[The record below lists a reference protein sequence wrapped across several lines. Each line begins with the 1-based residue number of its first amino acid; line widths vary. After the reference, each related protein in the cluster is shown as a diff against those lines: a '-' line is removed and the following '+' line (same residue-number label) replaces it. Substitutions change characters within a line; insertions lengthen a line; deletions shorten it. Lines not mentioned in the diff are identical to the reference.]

1 MAHDLVIRG
10 GTLIDGTGSPA
21 RTADVAVDGGAISE
35 VGRVGPG
42 DREIDADG
50 LIVTPGFIDPH
61 THYDGQA
68 TWDPWLTPSC
78 WHGVTTAVLGN
89 CGVGFAPVRPDRH
102 EFLVQLMEGVED
114 IPGTA
119 LYEGIRWEWETFP
132 EYLDTLERMPRGI
145 DIAAQLPHGAV
156 RSYVMDERGADNE
169 APTADDLL
177 QMAAIVA
184 EAMATGAVG
193 FSTNRLAGHTAK
205 DGRPVPGT
213 YATEDELA
221 AIGAAM
227 AGAGGG
233 VVEIVSSEGMGMSPG
248 GYRADVEWASRFSRR
263 YGLPVSLCLTQV
275 DNIPELW
282 RDVLGWIVDARAL
295 GADVSAQVA
304 GRPLGILLGLTTK
317 HVFEGRVAY
326 EEVAHLP
333 LAERVRSLAD
343 PERRRRILAESETR
357 VGVGRYALRM
367 ADKAFVLGDNPDY
380 EPPTESSVAAIAAR
394 QGRSVEEVFYDLLL
408 EGEGRNLVLFA
419 LGGYAHRDLD
429 HIHAMVTHPDTIV
442 GLADGGAHCGLI
454 CDASVYTTMMSYWVR
469 DPNPRA
475 EAPDRVGRGQDDERA
490 GRPLRLRRPWRGGG
504 REKGGSQRH
513 RPRAPGLAAAGSGLR
528 PARRI
533 PAGDSAGRRVRGN
546 HRQRRHHSGRRNSYR
561 RAARPAGPPGP
572 PIERTAPEISVS
584 RKCWPCISGVD

>member
-10 GTLIDGTGSPA
+10 GTLVDGTGTAA
-21 RTADVAVDGGAISE
+21 RTADVAVDDGMVTE

-42 DREIDADG
+42 EREIDADG
-50 LIVTPGFIDPH
+50 LLVTPGFIDPH

-68 TWDPWLTPSC
+68 TWDPLLTPSC
-78 WHGVTTAVLGN
+78 WHGVTTAILGN
-89 CGVGFAPVRPDRH
+89 CGVGFAPVRRDRH

-119 LYEGIRWEWETFP
+119 LHEGITWEWETFP

-145 DIAAQLPHGAV
+145 DVAAQLPHGAL
-156 RSYVMDERGADNE
+156 RTYVMDERGADNE
-169 APTADDLL
+169 APSADDMAR
-177 QMAAIVA
+177 MAALTA
-184 EAMATGAVG
+184 EAIRAGAIG

-213 YATEDELA
+213 YAEADELA

-248 GYRADVEWASRFSRR
+248 GYRADVEWASGFSRR
-263 YGLPVSLCLTQV
+263 FGLPVTLCLTQV

-282 RDVLGWIVDARAL
+282 RDVLGWIVEARAA
-295 GADVSAQVA
+295 GADLSAQVA

-333 LAERVRSLAD
+333 VAERARLLAD

-357 VGVGRYALRM
+357 IGVARYALRM
-367 ADKAFVLGDNPDY
+367 AGKAFPLGDHPDY
-380 EPPTESSVAAIAAR
+380 EPPEDSSVAAIAAR
-394 QGRSVEEVFYDLLL
+394 SARSVEDVYYDLLL
-408 EGEGRNLVLFA
+408 EREGRNLVLFA
-419 LGGYAHRDLD
+419 LGGYAHHDLD
-429 HIHAMVTHPDTIV
+429 HIHAMVSHPDTIV

-454 CDASVYTTMMSYWVR
+454 CDASVYTTLMSYWVR
-469 DPNPRA
+469 NRTA
-475 EAPDRVGRGQDDERA
+475 GTEAPRRAGGGQDDQWP
-490 GRPLRLRRPWRGGG
+490 GRPLR
-504 REKGGSQRH
+504 
-513 RPRAPGLAAAGSGLR
+513 
-528 PARRI
+528 
-533 PAGDSAGRRVRGN
+533 
-546 HRQRRHHSGRRNSYR
+546 
-561 RAARPAGPPGP
+561 
-572 PIERTAPEISVS
+572 PE
-584 RKCWPCISGVD
+584 

>member
-21 RTADVAVDGGAISE
+21 RTTDVAVDGGLIAE

-42 DREIDADG
+42 DQEIDADG

-68 TWDPWLTPSC
+68 TWDPLLTPSC

-89 CGVGFAPVRPDRH
+89 CGVGFAPVRRDRH

-132 EYLDTLERMPRGI
+132 EYLDTLGRMPRGI

-169 APTADDLL
+169 APTADDLG
-177 QMAAIVA
+177 QMAGIVA
-184 EAMATGAVG
+184 EAMAAGAVG
-193 FSTNRLAGHTAK
+193 FSTNRLAGHAAK

-213 YATEDELA
+213 YADEDELA

-233 VVEIVSSEGMGMSPG
+233 VVEIVSSEAMGMSPG

-263 YGLPVSLCLTQV
+263 FGLPVSLCLTQI

-282 RDVLGWIVDARAL
+282 RDVLGWIVDARAA

-326 EEVAHLP
+326 EEVAHLR
-333 LAERVRSLAD
+333 LEERVRCLAE
-343 PERRRRILAESETR
+343 PERRRRILAESDTR
-357 VGVGRYALRM
+357 VGVARYALRM
-367 ADKAFVLGDNPDY
+367 AGKAFPLGDEPDY
-380 EPPTESSVAAIAAR
+380 EPPADSSVAAIAAR
-394 QGRSVEEVFYDLLL
+394 DGRSVEEVYYDLLL
-408 EGEGRNLVLFA
+408 EREGRNLVLFA
-419 LGGYAHRDLD
+419 LGGYAHHDLD
-429 HIHAMVTHPDTIV
+429 HIHAMVSHPDTIV

-454 CDASVYTTMMSYWVR
+454 CDASVYTSMMSYWVR
-469 DPNPRA
+469 HRTRGPRLPVELVVA
-475 EAPDRVGRGQDDERA
+475 KMTSGPAALYDLRDRGVV
-490 GRPLRLRRPWRGGG
+490 
-504 REKGGSQRH
+504 
-513 RPRAPGLAAAGSGLR
+513 AAGMKADLNVIDQERLGLR
-528 PARRI
+528 PPEVVYDL
-533 PAGDSAGRRVRGN
+533 PAGSRRVIQRADGYVATIVSGAVTLSEGT
-546 HRQRRHHSGRRNSYR
+546 HTGARPGRLVRRHR
-561 RAARPAGPPGP
+561 
-572 PIERTAPEISVS
+572 
-584 RKCWPCISGVD
+584 